1 MADRRSKY
9 YFSNESDYEKAK
21 NHIRELM
28 YQDYWDSDKIYFEGY
43 YGGEYLISIMTE
55 CSNPI
60 LAASL
65 CEEHHGEFRV

>member
-55 CSNPI
+55 C
-60 LAASL
+60 
-65 CEEHHGEFRV
+65 